1 MRCPYCKHDETKV
14 VDKRDV
20 EGKAKRRR
28 ECLKCEKRFNT
39 QELLEEIDLTVVKKD
54 GRREDFDQDKLKR
67 VIVIACQKRPVSTD
81 TIERMIATIQD
92 KLRKEGKE
100 VGSQV
105 VGALV
110 SKELKRVDDVAY
122 IRFASVYK
130 DFSDAADF
138 KRELQQL

>member
-1 MRCPYCKHDETKV
+1 M
-14 VDKRDV
+14 
-20 EGKAKRRR
+20 
-28 ECLKCEKRFNT
+28 
-39 QELLEEIDLTVVKKD
+39 TVVKKD

-67 VIVIACQKRPVSTD
+67 GIVIACQKRPVSTE

-100 VGSQV
+100 VQSQIVGSF
-105 VGALV
+105 V
-110 SKELKRVDDVAY
+110 SKELKKVDDVAY

>member
-1 MRCPYCKHDETKV
+1 MRCPYCKNDDTKV

-39 QELLEEIDLTVVKKD
+39 LEHLEEIDLTVVKKD

-67 VIVIACQKRPVSTD
+67 GIVIACQKRPVSTE

-105 VGALV
+105 VGQLV